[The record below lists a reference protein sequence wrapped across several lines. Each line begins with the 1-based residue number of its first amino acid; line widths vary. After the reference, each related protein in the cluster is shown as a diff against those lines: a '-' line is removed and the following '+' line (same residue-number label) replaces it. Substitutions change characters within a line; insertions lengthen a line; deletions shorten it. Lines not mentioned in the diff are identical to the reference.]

1 MYKHSE
7 KEEMMERH
15 WKVAIPVILAVLV
28 ATILGACVPAPP
40 GGRGC
45 GSTRGRRTPT
55 GGG

>member
-1 MYKHSE
+1 
-7 KEEMMERH
+7 MERH